1 MLICFWSKDFHLF
14 DGLCSCTL
22 VLTSCCR
29 IPREISLWHQG
40 GGSRGTVLSSP
51 AGVSGRVSRWC
62 KEKSSS
68 MRLFWDLAE
77 LLMLASKYS
86 LVTLSH
92 WGQATHTLRNPQGP
106 FLMVALGVVL
116 TLCSQRCQ
124 ALWQFIR
131 KAISYCLLSKPELK
145 EAQFSP

>member
-40 GGSRGTVLSSP
+40 GGSRGLCWAALLACQGGWVGDARRSRLLCVSSGTWQSCWCWQVNTLLWPCHTGDRPPTHWETHRDLFLWWLLVLSSP
-51 AGVSGRVSRWC
+51 C
-62 KEKSSS
+62 
-68 MRLFWDLAE
+68 
-77 LLMLASKYS
+77 
-86 LVTLSH
+86 
-92 WGQATHTLRNPQGP
+92 
-106 FLMVALGVVL
+106 VL
-116 TLCSQRCQ
+116 QRCQ

-131 KAISYCLLSKPELK
+131 KANSYCLLSKPELK